1 MMTLEKFYIVPL
13 IIYNM
18 NNDYN
23 ENNLYVNFIKLKD
36 ERYAISER
44 IKTDFNGKFFE
55 IESFINDNN
64 IPYEF
69 RKLDYNEIWIDPNLS
84 PIS

>member
-1 MMTLEKFYIVPL
+1 MTLEKFYIVPL

-36 ERYAISER
+36 GRYAISER
-44 IKTDFNGKFFE
+44 IKIDFNEKFFE
-55 IESFINDNN
+55 IESFIKNNN
-64 IPYEF
+64 ISYEF
-69 RKLDYNEIWIDPNLS
+69 RELDYNEIWIDPNLS